1 MQKKFVVSFASNM
14 ITPPYRNTRIAVFGK
29 YSEPDG
35 CLSSFV
41 RVPRVATLFHDCMC
55 VCLLV

>member
-1 MQKKFVVSFASNM
+1 MFVVSFASNM
-14 ITPPYRNTRIAVFGK
+14 ITPPYRNTRIALFGK

-41 RVPRVATLFHDCMC
+41 CVHRVATLFHDCMC
-55 VCLLV
+55 VFLLV